1 VTPTCQTSLTRPPL
15 ESPPIVDEP
24 VTTGVSDLT
33 LEALFAS
40 EETPLLHYAFSLV
53 GRRAVAEE
61 IVQEVFLQL
70 HVHWED
76 VASPKA
82 WLKRCVR
89 NRAYT
94 YLRDHKRE
102 LLKES
107 GQESLAPVPE
117 SEPPETALIRLE
129 AIAAVRQF
137 LEKLDERDRNLVK
150 LKYSDDLKYRDIST
164 QTGLNIGNVGYRLHH
179 ILKELAAK
187 LRKLGFDDKS

>member
-1 VTPTCQTSLTRPPL
+1 MIPACPTSPTRPHL
-15 ESPPIVDEP
+15 ESLPLVTEP
-24 VTTGVSDLT
+24 VTEAVRDLT
-33 LEALFAS
+33 LEELFAS

-76 VASPKA
+76 VASPRA
-82 WLKRCVR
+82 WLKRSVR
-89 NRAYT
+89 NRAFT

-102 LLKES
+102 LLKEANR
-107 GQESLAPVPE
+107 ESLAPVPE
-117 SEPPETALIRLE
+117 SEPPETGLIRLE
-129 AIAAVRQF
+129 AIAVVRQF
-137 LEKLDERDRNLVK
+137 IEKLDERDRNLVK
-150 LKYSDDLKYRDIST
+150 LKYTDDLKYRDIST